1 MMGKIGSWTHRAVLP
16 ALLLGLCAQSAA
28 QPQTLNFKDAEIGTV
43 IETIGE
49 ITGKTFVVDP
59 GVSGK
64 VTVISSTP
72 LPESKLYGLFESVL
86 RVHGYAAIEDDGVV
100 RVVSDAEAPREAV
113 DSIGG
118 PGESVETHI
127 IQIEHM
133 AASEA
138 VSLLRPL
145 LPQSAHLVS
154 HKASNSIILT
164 TRASNAQRFRQILER
179 VDRAEQAEV
188 EVIRLQHA
196 GAAELVRTL
205 KLVDTRGSGDGIVAD
220 ERTNSVLLS
229 GDQAR
234 RRHLRT
240 LIAHLDTPLE
250 SGGNSHVIHLD
261 YADAEALV
269 PVLDGV
275 AGESTAGSGDAAAE
289 QSAPV
294 RIQAHP
300 ETNALIITAS
310 PADLRSLKSVI
321 QRLDVPR
328 AQVHVEAIIAEV
340 ALDTA
345 RELGIQWQTTGT
357 LNPIRDDQ
365 GNVIGLDEGF
375 IGGTNFGSGGSNI
388 LNLTTNPVGT
398 PPSAGLNIGYISGT
412 TEILGTEVLEL
423 GGVLRALSSDANT
436 NVLSTPSVVTMDNAE
451 ASISVGQEVPFL
463 TGQFTNTGTDTNQ
476 GRVNPFQTINRE
488 EVGIK
493 LTVKPKINQGDS
505 VMLTIGQEVSSLA
518 PSSGAVDLITNKRT
532 LNTQVLVPDNEVLVL
547 GGLITDDLQETVQK
561 VPGLGDIPLLGEL
574 FKFRDQNRVKRNLMI
589 FIRPRI
595 LRDRA
600 LMKKLSRTKY
610 DYIRAQ
616 QLNKREQSDGFTPS
630 EEMPLLP
637 ELDAY
642 MQSSWARPDAGEAPT
657 PSAQADDGK

>member
-1 MMGKIGSWTHRAVLP
+1 MMGNIDAWARRAVLP
-16 ALLLGLCAQSAA
+16 ALLIGYCAQPGAE
-28 QPQTLNFKDAEIGTV
+28 PQTLNFKDAEIGTV
-43 IETIGE
+43 IETIGA

-64 VTVISSTP
+64 VTVISSAP
-72 LPESKLYGLFESVL
+72 LPQSKIYGVFENVL

-100 RVVSDAEAPREAV
+100 RVVPDAEAPREAV

-118 PGESVETHI
+118 PGEAVETHI
-127 IQIEHM
+127 MRIEHM
-133 AASEA
+133 AAAEA

-154 HKASNSIILT
+154 HKASNSIVLT
-164 TRASNAQRFRQILER
+164 TRASNAQRFRRILAR
-179 VDRAEQAEV
+179 IDRPEQAEV

-205 KLVDTRGSGDGIVAD
+205 KLVDRRGGGDGIVAD

-234 RRHLRT
+234 RRHLRA

-250 SGGNSHVIHLD
+250 AGGNSHVIHLD

-269 PVLDGV
+269 PVLEGV
-275 AGESTAGSGDAAAE
+275 ASESNGDGGDGNG

-300 ETNALIITAS
+300 ETNALIVTAS
-310 PADLRSLKSVI
+310 PAALASLKSVI

-340 ALDTA
+340 SLDTA
-345 RELGIQWQTTGT
+345 RELGIQWQATGT

-423 GGVLRALSSDANT
+423 GGVLRALSSDADT

-463 TGQFTNTGTDTNQ
+463 TGQFTSTQVETSQ
-476 GRVNPFQTINRE
+476 GQVNPFQTINRE

-532 LNTQVLVPDNEVLVL
+532 LNTQVLVPDNRVLVL

-574 FKFRDQNRVKRNLMI
+574 FKFRQQSRVKRNLMI

-600 LMKKLSRTKY
+600 LMDKLSRTKY

-616 QLNKREQSDGFTPS
+616 QLTRRETSDGFTPS

-637 ELDAY
+637 ELDVY
-642 MQSSWARPDAGEAPT
+642 MQSSWANPEVGEAAT
-657 PSAQADDGK
+657 PSAEADDGQ